1 MPGESPA
8 FFLFLFIE
16 ERVCGLQFAESSIL
30 YPLLALILLWATPA
44 LSYVNEYRSTFQYL

>member
-30 YPLLALILLWATPA
+30 DSIACTYTP
-44 LSYVNEYRSTFQYL
+44 LSYSGLVLCE